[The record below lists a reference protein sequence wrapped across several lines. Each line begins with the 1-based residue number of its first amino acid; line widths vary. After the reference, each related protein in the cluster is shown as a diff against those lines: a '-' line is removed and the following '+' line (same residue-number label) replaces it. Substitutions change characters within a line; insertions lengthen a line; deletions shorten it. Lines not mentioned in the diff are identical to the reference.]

1 MSRQISG
8 YLSSSSSLKGQRW
21 AFGEKL
27 EQSKSYLVVAKET
40 IKSKF
45 TVVDFMSSS
54 AFGDEWMIKSPDLA
68 KNEEQKEEGDQL
80 YRLYSV

>member
-1 MSRQISG
+1 MI
-8 YLSSSSSLKGQRW
+8 
-21 AFGEKL
+21 
-27 EQSKSYLVVAKET
+27 AKET

-54 AFGDEWMIKSPDLA
+54 AFGDEWMIKAPDLA